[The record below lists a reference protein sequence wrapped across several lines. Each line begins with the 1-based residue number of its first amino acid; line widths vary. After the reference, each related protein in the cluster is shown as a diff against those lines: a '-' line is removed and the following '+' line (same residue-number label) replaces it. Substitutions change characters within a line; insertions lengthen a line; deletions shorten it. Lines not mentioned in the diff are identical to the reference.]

1 MRPDSAIEL
10 NNVSKSFK
18 IQIRNSDS
26 DKLFSPKAHSVNK
39 VLDDVSL
46 TVKKGT
52 VMGVLGR
59 NGSGKST
66 ILKIIS
72 RIIEPDSGTVEI
84 GGKLASILELGM
96 GFHPDMSGREN
107 IYIKGEMYG
116 FSRKQIE
123 ERVDQIIE
131 YSGIDRYIDNPVKT
145 YSSGMVG
152 RLAFAIMVNVD
163 ADVLLVDEILS
174 VGDAAFSAKAAE
186 HFKKMTK
193 SGKTVLF
200 VSHNIN
206 FLEQI
211 CSRAIW
217 IENGKIVEDGP
228 AKKVCSIYRNRVS
241 ESFDIISDLAH
252 SGVAD
257 AQYKL
262 AMMYH
267 NGTDV
272 LPDEDLSALWM
283 KRAAEQGNTLAQVR
297 YADMLMQ
304 TGSLSDAED
313 AHNFYKSAANAG
325 NEEARMK
332 ISSLSRH
339 EGLNQDLEAVKDIFR
354 QLAEREDPLDMYRYA
369 DLLLKTAW
377 SDEDRVKAFEWFV
390 KASDAGNAD
399 AMHSAAIM
407 LRDGKGVAKDVE
419 KCVYYLE
426 MAAKLGLQRS
436 QVLLGDLYYEGKIL
450 EKDNTKAIHW
460 YEMAA
465 LTGNPRAQYM
475 TAIMYRDGLGTDQ
488 NVTKAEEWFTTYVH
502 SSATQHMIWAG
513 DALRYVDL
521 DAKYSPT
528 DLYKMASKYH
538 NLYGDLILGN
548 TYHDGIYEVRNDA
561 TSQMYYERSGSLW
574 GTWRTSLA
582 RVLMITEG
590 LNNIARIIELY
601 EQSGA
606 CGDGE
611 ALYRLSLIY
620 NNGLGVPRDELKA
633 KSLALKAARYGN
645 ISACRAI
652 VKNLKNIDMPD
663 ILKTSNKDE

>member
-1 MRPDSAIEL
+1 MKPDSAIEL

-26 DKLFSPKAHSVNK
+26 DKLFSPKTHSVNK

-52 VMGVLGR
+52 VMGILGR

-72 RIIEPDSGTVEI
+72 RIMEPDSGTVEI

-186 HFKKMTK
+186 HFKKMAK

-272 LPDEDLSALWM
+272 LPDEELSALWM

-304 TGSLSDAED
+304 TGSLSDTED
-313 AHNFYKSAANAG
+313 ALNFYKSAANAG

-339 EGLNQDLEAVKDIFR
+339 EGLNQDLEILKDVFK
-354 QLAEREDPLDMYRYA
+354 QLAERGNPLDMYRYA
-369 DLLLKTAW
+369 DLLLRTAW
-377 SDEDRVKAFEWFV
+377 SDGDRTKAFEWFV
-390 KASDAGNAD
+390 KASDAGNAE
-399 AMHSAAIM
+399 AMHSAALM
-407 LRDGKGVAKDVE
+407 LRDGRGVSKDVDE
-419 KCVYYLE
+419 CVHYLKK
-426 MAAKLGLQRS
+426 AAELGLQRS
-436 QVLLGDLYYEGKIL
+436 QLLLGDMYYEGKII
-450 EKDNTKAIHW
+450 EKNDTEALHW

-465 LTGNPRAQYM
+465 FTGNPRAQYM
-475 TAIMYRDGLGTDQ
+475 AATIYRDGSDTHRDA
-488 NVTKAEEWFTTYVH
+488 NRAEYWFTSYVH
-502 SSATQHMIWAG
+502 SVATQHMIWAANSLKFVKIESNI
-513 DALRYVDL
+513 DSVE
-521 DAKYSPT
+521 
-528 DLYKMASKYH
+528 LYEMAAKYH
-538 NLYGDLILGN
+538 NLSANYILG
-548 TYHDGIYEVRNDA
+548 GIYRDGTLVAPNTKLAIDHLEKA
-561 TSQMYYERSGSLW
+561 SQVW
-574 GTWRTSLA
+574 GVWRTALA
-582 RVLMITEG
+582 DLLEKNGCVDDLDKVRKT
-590 LNNIARIIELY
+590 Y
-601 EQSGA
+601 EKASA
-606 CGDGE
+606 AGDSD
-611 ALYRLSLIY
+611 ALYRLAQIY
-620 NNGLGVPRDELKA
+620 HRGIIVEKDRD
-633 KSLALKAARYGN
+633 KSETLAQFALEYGN
-645 ISACRAI
+645 IYAI
-652 VKNLKNIDMPD
+652 SLISKYAH
-663 ILKTSNKDE
+663 KTNMECIEKSNHL

>member
-72 RIIEPDSGTVEI
+72 RIMEPDSGTVEI

-123 ERVDQIIE
+123 ERIDQIIG

-186 HFKKMTK
+186 HFKKMAK

-228 AKKVCSIYRNRVS
+228 AKKVCSIYRSRVS

-304 TGSLSDAED
+304 TGSLSDAEN
-313 AHNFYKSAANAG
+313 ALNFYKSAANAG
-325 NEEARMK
+325 NEEARLK
-332 ISSLSRH
+332 ISSLSRQG
-339 EGLNQDLEAVKDIFR
+339 GLNQDLETVKDVFR
-354 QLAEREDPLDMYRYA
+354 QLAERGDPLDMYRYA
-369 DLLLKTAW
+369 DLLMKTAW
-377 SDEDRVKAFEWFV
+377 SDGDRTKAFEWFV
-390 KASDAGNAD
+390 KASDAGNAE
-399 AMHSAAIM
+399 AMHSAALL
-407 LRDGKGVAKDVE
+407 LRDGKGVAKDVNE
-419 KCVYYLE
+419 CILYLE
-426 MAAKLGLQRS
+426 KAANLGLQRS
-436 QVLLGDLYYEGKIL
+436 QLLLGDLYYEGKII
-450 EKDNTKAIHW
+450 EKDDSKAIRW

-465 LTGNPRAQYM
+465 TTGNPRAQYM
-475 TAIMYRDGLGTDQ
+475 TATMYRDGLGTNQ
-488 NVTKAEEWFTTYVH
+488 NTGKADEWFTSYIH
-502 SSATQHMIWAG
+502 SVATQHMIWAAN
-513 DALRYVDL
+513 ALKYVKIDSKVSSIEL
-521 DAKYSPT
+521 FT
-528 DLYKMASKYH
+528 MASKYH
-538 NLYGDLILGN
+538 NVSADHILG
-548 TYHDGIYEVRNDA
+548 GIYRDGTLTSPNIVKAREYFEKVSA
-561 TSQMYYERSGSLW
+561 TWGSL
-574 GTWRTSLA
+574 RVSLA
-582 RVLMITEG
+582 DLLLKFGNENDVERAV
-590 LNNIARIIELY
+590 ELY
-601 EQSGA
+601 NYAAAS
-606 CGDGE
+606 GDGN
-611 ALYRLSLIY
+611 ALLHLSQLYQNGIGVDKNTEKAIHLAELSL
-620 NNGLGVPRDELKA
+620 
-633 KSLALKAARYGN
+633 RYGN
-645 ISACRAI
+645 MNALLAI
-652 VKNLKNIDMPD
+652 MSKRTD
-663 ILKTSNKDE
+663 I

>member
-72 RIIEPDSGTVEI
+72 RIMEPDSGTVEI

-123 ERVDQIIE
+123 ERADQIIE

-186 HFKKMTK
+186 HFKKMAK

-200 VSHNIN
+200 VSHNIS

-272 LPDEDLSALWM
+272 LPDEDLSELWM

-297 YADMLMQ
+297 YADMLMK
-304 TGSLSDAED
+304 TGSPTDAED
-313 AHNFYKSAANAG
+313 AINFYKSAANAG

-339 EGLNQDLEAVKDIFR
+339 EGLNQDLETVKDIFR
-354 QLAEREDPLDMYRYA
+354 QLAERGNPLDMYRYA

-377 SDEDRVKAFEWFV
+377 SDEDCTKAFEWFV
-390 KASDAGNAD
+390 KASDAGNAE
-399 AMHSAAIM
+399 AMYSAALM
-407 LRDGKGVAKDVE
+407 LRDGKGVAKNVNE
-419 KCVYYLE
+419 CVHYLE
-426 MAAKLGLQRS
+426 KAAELGLQRS
-436 QVLLGDLYYEGKIL
+436 QLLLGDLYYEGKIV
-450 EKDNTKAIHW
+450 EKDDTKAIHW

-465 LTGNPRAQYM
+465 TTGNPRAQYM
-475 TAIMYRDGLGTDQ
+475 TATMYRDGLGTDQ
-488 NVTKAEEWFTTYVH
+488 NASKAEDWFTSYVH

-513 DALRYVDL
+513 NSIRYTSIETERSPVDL
-521 DAKYSPT
+521 YE
-528 DLYKMASKYH
+528 MASKY
-538 NLYGDLILGN
+538 NNVNANVILGDVYADGALTPPN
-548 TYHDGIYEVRNDA
+548 ESLSKMHLEKAMRIWGQRLLPLVNIYLKGSVEERKKAMELLKKLSASGDSVSMYRLALAYRDGIGVEKNHDLYTRYIEYA
-561 TSQMYYERSGSLW
+561 CSSG
-574 GTWRTSLA
+574 
-582 RVLMITEG
+582 
-590 LNNIARIIELY
+590 N
-601 EQSGA
+601 
-606 CGDGE
+606 
-611 ALYRLSLIY
+611 
-620 NNGLGVPRDELKA
+620 RD
-633 KSLALKAARYGN
+633 
-645 ISACRAI
+645 AI
-652 VKNLKNIDMPD
+652 VLKNRC
-663 ILKTSNKDE
+663 SNKLE

>member
-1 MRPDSAIEL
+1 MKPDSAIEL
-10 NNVSKSFK
+10 HDVSKSFK
-18 IQIRNSDS
+18 IQIKNSDS
-26 DKLFSPKAHSVNK
+26 DKLFSPKTHSVNK

-46 TVKKGT
+46 TVKKGA
-52 VMGVLGR
+52 VMGILGR

-72 RIIEPDSGTVEI
+72 RIMDPDSGTVEI

-123 ERVDQIIE
+123 ERIDQIIE

-186 HFKKMTK
+186 HFKKMAK

-313 AHNFYKSAANAG
+313 ALNFYMSAANAG

-339 EGLNQDLEAVKDIFR
+339 EGLNQDLEAVKDVFR
-354 QLAEREDPLDMYRYA
+354 RLAEREDPLDMYRYA

-377 SDEDRVKAFEWFV
+377 NDEDRTKAFEWFV
-390 KASDAGNAD
+390 KASDAGNAE
-399 AMHSAAIM
+399 AMYSAALM

-419 KCVYYLE
+419 KCIHYLVK
-426 MAAKLGLQRS
+426 AADLGLQRS
-436 QVLLGDLYYEGKIL
+436 QLLLGDMYYEGRII
-450 EKDNTKAIHW
+450 EKDDTQAIRW

-465 LTGNPRAQYM
+465 TTGNPRAQYI
-475 TAIMYRDGLGTDQ
+475 TATMYRDGLGIEQ
-488 NVTKAEEWFTTYVH
+488 NKSKAEEWFTSYVH
-502 SSATQHMIWAG
+502 SAATQHMIWAG
-513 DALRYVDL
+513 NALKTAGL
-521 DAKYSPT
+521 DIEYTP
-528 DLYKMASKYH
+528 LYFFKMASKYH
-538 NLYGDLILGN
+538 NLQADYTLGQI
-548 TYHDGIYEVRNDA
+548 YRDGTIA
-561 TSQMYYERSGSLW
+561 TTDPKLARLHLEKASLSW
-574 GTWRTSLA
+574 GVWRTALA
-582 RVLMITEG
+582 DLLLKSGDENDISK
-590 LNNIARIIELY
+590 AIELY
-601 EQSGA
+601 KCTSTI
-606 CGDGE
+606 GDGN
-611 ALYRLSLIY
+611 ALLHLSQLYREGI
-620 NNGLGVPRDELKA
+620 GLEKDLLKA
-633 KSLALKAARYGN
+633 TKLAKSSLRYGN
-645 ISACRAI
+645 INAFYT
-652 VKNLKNIDMPD
+652 LK
-663 ILKTSNKDE
+663 

>member
-26 DKLFSPKAHSVNK
+26 DKLFSPKTHSVNK

-52 VMGVLGR
+52 VMGILGR

-72 RIIEPDSGTVEI
+72 RIMEPDSGTVEI

-186 HFKKMTK
+186 HFKKMAK

-211 CSRAIW
+211 CSRAVW
-217 IENGKIVEDGP
+217 IENGKIIEDGP

-283 KRAAEQGNTLAQVR
+283 KRAADQGNTLAQVR

-313 AHNFYKSAANAG
+313 ALNFYKSAANAG

-339 EGLNQDLEAVKDIFR
+339 EGLNQDLETVKGIFK
-354 QLAEREDPLDMYRYA
+354 QLAERGNPLDMYRYA

-377 SDEDRVKAFEWFV
+377 SDEDRTKAFEWFK
-390 KASDAGNAD
+390 KASDAGNAE
-399 AMHSAAIM
+399 AMHSAALM
-407 LRDGKGVAKDVE
+407 LRDGKGVAKDVNE
-419 KCVYYLE
+419 CVLYLE
-426 MAAKLGLQRS
+426 KAAELGLQRS
-436 QVLLGDLYYEGKIL
+436 QLLLGDLYFEGKTV
-450 EKDNTKAIHW
+450 EKDDTKAIHW

-465 LTGNPRAQYM
+465 TTGNPRAQYM
-475 TAIMYRDGLGTDQ
+475 TATMYRDGLGTGLNKD
-488 NVTKAEEWFTTYVH
+488 KAEEWFTSYVH
-502 SSATQHMIWAG
+502 SITTQHMIWAAN
-513 DALRYVDL
+513 ALKYTNL
-521 DAKYSPT
+521 DTKTNSIE
-528 DLYKMASKYH
+528 LYNMAAKYH
-538 NLYGDLILGN
+538 NLAADYILG
-548 TYHDGIYEVRNDA
+548 GIYRDGTLVTPDSKLARIHLEKA
-561 TSQMYYERSGSLW
+561 SLTW
-574 GTWRTSLA
+574 GAWRTALA
-582 RVLMITEG
+582 DLLIKNENANDFDRAV
-590 LNNIARIIELY
+590 NLY
-601 EQSGA
+601 EKASASGD
-606 CGDGE
+606 CG
-611 ALYRLSLIY
+611 ALYRLAQLYRDGI
-620 NNGLGVPRDELKA
+620 GVEKDHT
-633 KSLALKAARYGN
+633 KSDVLAQFALECGN
-645 ISACRAI
+645 INAASI
-652 VKNLKNIDMPD
+652 VTKKVH
-663 ILKTSNKDE
+663 